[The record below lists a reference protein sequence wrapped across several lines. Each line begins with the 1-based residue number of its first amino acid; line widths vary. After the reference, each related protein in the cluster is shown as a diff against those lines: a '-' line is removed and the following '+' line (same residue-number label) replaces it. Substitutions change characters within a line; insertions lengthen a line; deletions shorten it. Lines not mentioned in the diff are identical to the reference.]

1 MANDH
6 SVGMAVK
13 QNPIGKYKLL
23 AVGINDACNKNRAP
37 GKSCVLLQLL
47 FLKEVQKRSHKKW
60 LSKKEL
66 TKHDFGKKFAILGIS
81 VHQGDRTI
89 STHV

>member
-37 GKSCVLLQLL
+37 GKSCVFVQLL
-47 FLKEVQKRSHKKW
+47 FCKKKCKKEVTKNGCLKKNSHNTILREVCNPGYKRSPV
-60 LSKKEL
+60 
-66 TKHDFGKKFAILGIS
+66 G
-81 VHQGDRTI
+81 
-89 STHV
+89 